1 MPKPDSSW
9 AVLQEQAST
18 SGEGLLAL
26 RPSSMLEAVI
36 QAMNDTLRGKEES
49 NKGEMPDYPLALK
62 TGVFLSASNP

>member
-1 MPKPDSSW
+1 MRARFISSS
-9 AVLQEQAST
+9 ATGT
-18 SGEGLLAL
+18 SLSFWRGLAAL
-26 RPSSMLEAVI
+26 RLSSMLEAVI